1 MAEAE
6 CACERGYCAEGD
18 CLTAAPF
25 AACEATRMN
34 DATGEVEQGACV
46 DPSTGTGAFTVHN
59 ATGVAC
65 SACPRGGVCLGGL
78 ALPYPAAGYSGVAYP
93 LDAAGQRYVPG
104 DWGRVTFRECAD
116 DGRCKRDFECARAFQ
131 GLLCDDE
138 ADGYFS
144 FGGYVM
150 RCGFSTSK
158 VARARQVA
166 TTSVAIAG
174 VVALLQHA
182 LTLYAREAR
191 AVENVAQER
200 MDAARDAAA
209 GAKRENR
216 LESRRDLEGK
226 VADVRATIRGVADE
240 KRRTGRKF
248 ALTPGI
254 FSSLIA
260 PDEESRRRRREANL
274 LSEWRAAV
282 QDERHRVETLRS
294 TNLDHYADERLS
306 PYVHYRGPKNR
317 EELGTA
323 SSLVDGSGVFKE
335 APPPPGAADPFRG
348 IFKPLDDPAYESNLM
363 DLSRNPFLRQPSN
376 LEHLS
381 DLRGMEH
388 LGSWEVSDGIHNDDS
403 VLVPGTS
410 LPPSMM
416 SADRIYRP
424 KPRKEP
430 IRL

>member
-1 MAEAE
+1 M
-6 CACERGYCAEGD
+6 
-18 CLTAAPF
+18 
-25 AACEATRMN
+25 
-34 DATGEVEQGACV
+34 
-46 DPSTGTGAFTVHN
+46 
-59 ATGVAC
+59 
-65 SACPRGGVCLGGL
+65 
-78 ALPYPAAGYSGVAYP
+78 
-93 LDAAGQRYVPG
+93 
-104 DWGRVTFRECAD
+104 
-116 DGRCKRDFECARAFQ
+116 
-131 GLLCDDE
+131 
-138 ADGYFS
+138 
-144 FGGYVM
+144 
-150 RCGFSTSK
+150 
-158 VARARQVA
+158 
-166 TTSVAIAG
+166 
-174 VVALLQHA
+174 QHA

-216 LESRRDLEGK
+216 LESRRDLEAK

-294 TNLDHYADERLS
+294 THLDHYADERLS

-335 APPPPGAADPFRG
+335 APPQPDAADPFRG

>member
-1 MAEAE
+1 M
-6 CACERGYCAEGD
+6 RGQPGASATPKRGRRPDYKPAD
-18 CLTAAPF
+18 FPPPDAA
-25 AACEATRMN
+25 
-34 DATGEVEQGACV
+34 V
-46 DPSTGTGAFTVHN
+46 
-59 ATGVAC
+59 VA
-65 SACPRGGVCLGGL
+65 PT
-78 ALPYPAAGYSGVAYP
+78 
-93 LDAAGQRYVPG
+93 LDARRRVVGARRRAERQTWKRRADLRTLGSTLACNVGLVQRHLG
-104 DWGRVTFRECAD
+104 
-116 DGRCKRDFECARAFQ
+116 
-131 GLLCDDE
+131 DE
-138 ADGYFS
+138 ACRRKRGS
-144 FGGYVM
+144 
-150 RCGFSTSK
+150 
-158 VARARQVA
+158 
-166 TTSVAIAG
+166 
-174 VVALLQHA
+174 LQHA

-216 LESRRDLEGK
+216 LESRRDLEAK

-294 TNLDHYADERLS
+294 THLDHYADERLS

-335 APPPPGAADPFRG
+335 APPPPDAADPFRG

>member
-1 MAEAE
+1 M
-6 CACERGYCAEGD
+6 
-18 CLTAAPF
+18 
-25 AACEATRMN
+25 
-34 DATGEVEQGACV
+34 
-46 DPSTGTGAFTVHN
+46 
-59 ATGVAC
+59 
-65 SACPRGGVCLGGL
+65 
-78 ALPYPAAGYSGVAYP
+78 
-93 LDAAGQRYVPG
+93 
-104 DWGRVTFRECAD
+104 
-116 DGRCKRDFECARAFQ
+116 
-131 GLLCDDE
+131 
-138 ADGYFS
+138 
-144 FGGYVM
+144 
-150 RCGFSTSK
+150 
-158 VARARQVA
+158 
-166 TTSVAIAG
+166 
-174 VVALLQHA
+174 
-182 LTLYAREAR
+182 
-191 AVENVAQER
+191 
-200 MDAARDAAA
+200 
-209 GAKRENR
+209 
-216 LESRRDLEGK
+216 
-226 VADVRATIRGVADE
+226 
-240 KRRTGRKF
+240 
-248 ALTPGI
+248 
-254 FSSLIA
+254 
-260 PDEESRRRRREANL
+260 
-274 LSEWRAAV
+274 

-335 APPPPGAADPFRG
+335 APPPPDAADPFRG